1 MTSPFIAT
9 PASQDPLGG
18 SDNLTTEGGNCYNF
32 TIAGEYDPHLPA
44 NGAGNTI
51 QARLLPFP
59 CFNKPPIIN
68 NPTLD
73 VPWPTPPP
81 VETGCRPLRARAT
94 TTMDEDLP
102 EGLIAEFVDSPA
114 PDKCFPILDLKLN
127 INTIVDQVISII
139 VPGSGG
145 GGGVIGG
152 IQYNQF
158 GCCCDEYGSFY
169 LSSGLNGD
177 GAPYGSG
184 CYDGNIGSCM
194 GAYMPVGCAGAYDAP
209 AATTGGIGVRWDNTK
224 HPNGQYDADSAR
236 CSLIDAY
243 GWSAC
248 CAGARSRFEKPQ
260 VVGIGTVGEP
270 VGPCIG
276 DGYYVNVECGTTFH
290 GQGAGGDGM
299 PATIEGVE
307 MMNIYEA
314 NVGNGYGNCTDGRMV
329 PGIAGTVINA
339 SYPANFVPQRIC
351 PGTVVTVFGI
361 TYAAAGLNGMQE
373 ELENSYSVDC
383 SACLAGDNGI
393 LMWFQAENAHD
404 MGCNEDEANCDGLA
418 IDDGEPRSGSGKSL
432 GTDTY
437 TAPGTRFGRGDWYQG
452 GGGSNI
458 VRRAGRRDQYKQEQ
472 GE

>member
-44 NGAGNTI
+44 NGVPGSNTI

-152 IQYNQF
+152 IQYNQY

-169 LSSGLNGD
+169 LSTTINGD
-177 GAPYGSG
+177 GNSYGAG
-184 CYDGNIGSCM
+184 CYNGDIGSCM
-194 GAYMPVGCAGAYDAP
+194 GAYLPVGCAGAYNAP
-209 AATTGGIGVRWDNTK
+209 AATTGGIGVRWDNK
-224 HPNGQYDADSAR
+224 DHGGVYDSAH
-236 CSLIDAY
+236 CSLIEVE

-248 CAGARSRFEKPQ
+248 CAGAISRFEKPQ
-260 VVGIGTVGEP
+260 VVGVGRVGEP

-276 DGYYVNVECGTTFH
+276 DGYYVDVISGTTFH
-290 GQGAGGDGM
+290 GQGAGTAPDL
-299 PATIEGVE
+299 PVVEEGVE
-307 MMNIYEA
+307 MTNIYETD
-314 NVGNGYGNCTDGRMV
+314 VGNGYGNCTDGRMV
-329 PGIAGTVINA
+329 PGIAGTVVNA

-361 TYAAAGLNGMQE
+361 TQSAAEQNGMYPAGL
-373 ELENSYSVDC
+373 LENSVSRDC
-383 SACLAGDNGI
+383 TSCLGNAGGV

-418 IDDGEPRSGSGKSL
+418 LGDGTTKSA
-432 GTDTY
+432 DTY

-458 VRRAGRRDQYKQEQ
+458 VKRAGRRDQYKKEQ